1 MDLRLRVQNCFLISY
16 AYGRCKSSVDIAR
29 IKRYNVIVV
38 MKAIITIT
46 QFGIDM
52 IVPIFLCSMLGRWLD
67 GRFGTSWIF
76 VLMFFVG
83 AAAGASNVYRL
94 ARKLMRESGDVRNRD
109 LAEGTSRESEA
120 ADDRD

>member
-1 MDLRLRVQNCFLISY
+1 
-16 AYGRCKSSVDIAR
+16 
-29 IKRYNVIVV
+29 

>member
-1 MDLRLRVQNCFLISY
+1 M
-16 AYGRCKSSVDIAR
+16 R

-38 MKAIITIT
+38 MKALITIT

-76 VLMFFVG
+76 ILMFFVG

-94 ARKLMRESGDVRNRD
+94 ARKLMKESGDVRNRD
-109 LAEGTSRESEA
+109 LADDTSRESEA

>member
-1 MDLRLRVQNCFLISY
+1 MWHLSLCSENCFLINY
-16 AYGRCKSSVDIAR
+16 AHAGFKSSVDIIW

-38 MKAIITIT
+38 MKALITIT

-76 VLMFFVG
+76 IVLFFVG

-94 ARKLMRESGDVRNRD
+94 ARRLMKESGDVRNRD
-109 LAEGTSRESEA
+109 RADNDTGKDP
-120 ADDRD
+120 ADDGD

>member
-1 MDLRLRVQNCFLISY
+1 M
-16 AYGRCKSSVDIAR
+16 R
-29 IKRYNVIVV
+29 IKSYNVIVV
-38 MKAIITIT
+38 MKALITIT

-76 VLMFFVG
+76 VVMFFIG

-94 ARKLMRESGDVRNRD
+94 ARKLMRESGDVRHRD
-109 LAEGTSRESEA
+109 MAEHVSAEEEP